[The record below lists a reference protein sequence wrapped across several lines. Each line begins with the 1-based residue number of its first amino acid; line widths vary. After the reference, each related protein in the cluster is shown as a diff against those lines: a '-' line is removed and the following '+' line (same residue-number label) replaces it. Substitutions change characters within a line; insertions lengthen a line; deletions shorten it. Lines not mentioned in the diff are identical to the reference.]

1 MQGKIAAEYNAVGAQ
16 RSRNVADVRTLPA
29 DSNWKIRGR
38 QGVGDGGRHLEW
50 KNTSWPRSR
59 ELEKTKAVASS
70 LLQKK
75 IKLRNCSCEI
85 EKRVVNVKKSGNAS
99 LFQAPQ

>member
-1 MQGKIAAEYNAVGAQ
+1 MAEYNAVGAQ

-38 QGVGDGGRHLEW
+38 QGVGEEGTEHLEW

-59 ELEKTKAVASS
+59 ELEKQRQS
-70 LLQKK
+70 LQVCGKKNKNKNEELQ
-75 IKLRNCSCEI
+75 L
-85 EKRVVNVKKSGNAS
+85 
-99 LFQAPQ
+99 